1 MVLNYLFR
9 NNIRKNFYFMKYRL
23 TEEQLNSL
31 ITESTIRILREASE
45 DEGIGGAIGKG
56 LGWLARK
63 TANGFRDFGKNFGQ
77 QWGGQSQG
85 QGQAS
90 NTETE
95 QQSLTQMQQTIQ
107 TLSKQLAS
115 LQQIVNNGGGNTN
128 AAGGGNTNAAGGGN
142 AENGGNTAGGGDAA
156 NGENTANGGNAAGGG
171 QNNAEILARQ
181 KSGNAANT
189 PQNRPITKDSS
200 QNTMANLMRNSVAKG
215 NMEEANRKRKK
226 QISEAKLNQI
236 VSESIRK
243 VLNGK

>member
-1 MVLNYLFR
+1 
-9 NNIRKNFYFMKYRL
+9 MKYRL

-31 ITESTIRILREASE
+31 IAESTIRVLKEASE
-45 DEGIGGAIGKG
+45 DEGIGGALGKG

-63 TANGFRDFGKNFGQ
+63 TANGFKDFGKNFGQ
-77 QWGGQSQG
+77 QWGGQAQG
-85 QGQAS
+85 QEN

-142 AENGGNTAGGGDAA
+142 TANSGNAAGGG
-156 NGENTANGGNAAGGG
+156 NTANGGNAAGGG
-171 QNNAEILARQ
+171 NQSIDQAEIAKAHAATRQ
-181 KSGNAANT
+181 PNRAVPTKKAPTPETPEQKAAADKVDAT
-189 PQNRPITKDSS
+189 GDW
-200 QNTMANLMRNSVAKG
+200 NSAYLG
-215 NMEEANRKRKK
+215 ESRKKYKK

-243 VLNGK
+243 ILNGK

>member
-1 MVLNYLFR
+1 
-9 NNIRKNFYFMKYRL
+9 MKYRL

-63 TANGFRDFGKNFGQ
+63 TANGFKDFGKNFGQ
-77 QWGGQSQG
+77 QWGGQAQG
-85 QGQAS
+85 QGQAN

-128 AAGGGNTNAAGGGN
+128 AAGGGNT
-142 AENGGNTAGGGDAA
+142 
-156 NGENTANGGNAAGGG
+156 ANGGNAAGE
-171 QNNAEILARQ
+171 NPL
-181 KSGNAANT
+181 
-189 PQNRPITKDSS
+189 
-200 QNTMANLMRNSVAKG
+200 
-215 NMEEANRKRKK
+215 
-226 QISEAKLNQI
+226 
-236 VSESIRK
+236 
-243 VLNGK
+243 

>member
-1 MVLNYLFR
+1 
-9 NNIRKNFYFMKYRL
+9 MKYRL

-31 ITESTIRILREASE
+31 IAESTIKVLREASE

-63 TANGFRDFGKNFGQ
+63 TANGFKDFGKNFGQ
-77 QWGGQSQG
+77 QWGGQAQG
-85 QGQAS
+85 QGQAN

-128 AAGGGNTNAAGGGN
+128 AAGGGNTANGGNAEGGGN
-142 AENGGNTAGGGDAA
+142 AENGGNTASGG
-156 NGENTANGGNAAGGG
+156 NTENGGNAAGGEEAENGGNTASGG

-181 KSGNAANT
+181 KAGNAATT
-189 PQNRPITKDSS
+189 PQNRVVNKDSS

-215 NMEEANRKRKK
+215 NMEEASRKRKK

>member
-1 MVLNYLFR
+1 
-9 NNIRKNFYFMKYRL
+9 MKYRL

-31 ITESTIRILREASE
+31 IAESTIRVLREASE
-45 DEGIGGAIGKG
+45 DEGIGGALGKG

-63 TANGFRDFGKNFGQ
+63 TANGFKDFGKNFGQ
-77 QWGGQSQG
+77 QWGGQAQG
-85 QGQAS
+85 QEN

-142 AENGGNTAGGGDAA
+142 TENGGNTAGGGNAENGGNAA
-156 NGENTANGGNAAGGG
+156 GGGEAANGGNTAGGG

-181 KSGNAANT
+181 KAGNAATT
-189 PQNRPITKDSS
+189 PQNRPVNKDSS

-215 NMEEANRKRKK
+215 NMEEANRKHKK

-243 VLNGK
+243 ILNGK